1 MELGHVTDYS
11 LAQEKGQFKKWI
23 IACPPWA
30 PLMRKYAVMMEAE
43 SKKAKGLVNNE
54 DSSDSN

>member
-23 IACPPWA
+23 IACPPWG
-30 PLMRKYAVMMEAE
+30 PLQRKYAVMMDA
-43 SKKAKGLVNNE
+43 
-54 DSSDSN
+54 